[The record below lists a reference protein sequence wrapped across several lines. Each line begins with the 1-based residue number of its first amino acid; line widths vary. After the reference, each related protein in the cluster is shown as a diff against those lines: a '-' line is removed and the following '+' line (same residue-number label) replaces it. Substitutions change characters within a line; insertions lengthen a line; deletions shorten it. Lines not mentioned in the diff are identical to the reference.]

1 MVASQSLEWFPF
13 VREFGTIHGD
23 ISVPPLYLSSCFNWK
38 KPELSMAFVILVV
51 EDNEMNRDMLV
62 RRLQKRD
69 FQILT
74 AADGEAALEIAFRD
88 RPDLI
93 LMDMRM
99 PVMDGW
105 TAVKKLKDT
114 LETRAIPVIGVS
126 ANGLQEDRIE
136 ALAAGCDAYE
146 TKPIDFNRL
155 LTLIQEFTK
164 KAS

>member
-1 MVASQSLEWFPF
+1 MP
-13 VREFGTIHGD
+13 
-23 ISVPPLYLSSCFNWK
+23 
-38 KPELSMAFVILVV
+38 FVILVV

-74 AADGEAALEIAFRD
+74 AADGEVALEIAARD

-105 TAVKKLKDT
+105 TAVQKLKQSPLT
-114 LETRAIPVIGVS
+114 QGIPVIGVS
-126 ANGLQEDRIE
+126 ANGLQEDRE
-136 ALAAGCDAYE
+136 QALAAGCDAYE

-155 LTLIQEFTK
+155 LSLIQEFTK
-164 KAS
+164 KVS

>member
-1 MVASQSLEWFPF
+1 
-13 VREFGTIHGD
+13 
-23 ISVPPLYLSSCFNWK
+23 
-38 KPELSMAFVILVV
+38 MAFVILVV

-74 AADGEAALEIAFRD
+74 AADGEVALEIAARD

-105 TAVKKLKDT
+105 TAVQKLKQSPLT
-114 LETRAIPVIGVS
+114 QGIPVIGVS
-126 ANGLQEDRIE
+126 ANGLQEDRE
-136 ALAAGCDAYE
+136 QALAAGCDAYE

-155 LTLIQEFTK
+155 LSLIQEFTK
-164 KAS
+164 KVS